1 MILSLITAV
10 GQQRGRQETACIRAK
25 DDEQMG
31 CGQKPLADET
41 SLGLL

>member
-1 MILSLITAV
+1 MILNLITAV
-10 GQQRGRQETACIRAK
+10 GRKRACQETACIRAK